1 MASARTTRRRLV
13 FAAVSTCASVFVALL
28 LLEGV
33 MRVFGLAPPLPN
45 QYRAYISDPC
55 LPFRKKPNIVER
67 GTSASG
73 EYDYEYR
80 HNSQGFRD
88 EEHTIEKPE
97 GVFRILAL
105 GDSYTWGVG
114 ARYEETFL
122 VRLENWLNSRGK
134 DRPKVEIIKAGV
146 PRYFPKIERLL
157 LEHYG
162 IAYQPDLIMA
172 VFVPN
177 DVIDSFLGIE
187 ALRPTSQGGYLL
199 SKSAES
205 VGPLGT
211 WLYIHSHL
219 ARTAL
224 RSIFARTGSADHQAG
239 FSRDLTEPERRVAWM
254 DIEQEYLRMKAVAD
268 QIDAPLVLVHIPQ
281 ASLSADCGRFL
292 ARLMRDR
299 VAAFIDT
306 QPSIRS
312 VSDKSGRDLYWPKDG
327 HCNADGYTI
336 IARVL
341 FDQLIQRG
349 LVP

>member
-1 MASARTTRRRLV
+1 MARARKARRRFV
-13 FAAVSTCASVFVALL
+13 FAGVSACAAVFVALL
-28 LLEGV
+28 LLEGLT
-33 MRVFGLAPPLPN
+33 RIFGLAPPLPN

-67 GTSASG
+67 GRSASG

-88 EEHTIEKPE
+88 AEHTIEKPE

-122 VRLENWLNSRGK
+122 VRLENWLNGRGR
-134 DRPKVEIIKAGV
+134 DRPKVEIIKVGV

-162 IAYQPDLIMA
+162 LAYQPDLIMA

-177 DVIDSFLGIE
+177 DVIDSFLGME

-199 SKSAES
+199 SKSAER
-205 VGPLGT
+205 VGALGT

-219 ARTAL
+219 ARAVL
-224 RSIFARTGSADHQAG
+224 KRVFARAGSAGHQAG
-239 FSRDLTEPERRVAWM
+239 FSRDLTEPERRVAWA
-254 DIEQEYLRMKAVAD
+254 DIEEEYLRMKAIGD
-268 QIDAPLVLVHIPQ
+268 ESGAPLVLVHIPQ
-281 ASLSADCGRFL
+281 ANLSPDVGRFL
-292 ARLMRDR
+292 GRLMQDR
-299 VAAFIDT
+299 VDAFIDT
-306 QPSIRS
+306 QPYLRS
-312 VSDKSGRDLYWPKDG
+312 VSEKSGRDLYWPKDG
-327 HCNADGYTI
+327 HCNADGYAI

-341 FDQLIQRG
+341 FDQLTQRG